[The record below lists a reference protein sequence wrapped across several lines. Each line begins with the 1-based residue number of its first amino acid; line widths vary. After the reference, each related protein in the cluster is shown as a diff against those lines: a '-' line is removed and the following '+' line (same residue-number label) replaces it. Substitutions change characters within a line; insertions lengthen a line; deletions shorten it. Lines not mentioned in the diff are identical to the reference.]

1 MSISSIE
8 DTETSPAGA
17 TTQAFHFFVALFYKG
32 TTILS
37 TMRLK
42 LENMTGSD

>member
-1 MSISSIE
+1 LFYVKIILSSIE
-8 DTETSPAGA
+8 GAETRPAGA
-17 TTQAFHFFVALFYKG
+17 TQGFHFFVALFYKG

-42 LENMTGSD
+42 LET